1 MSRTGVF
8 VCHCGTNIAS
18 TVDVKSVADEMSKL
32 PGVVYTEDY
41 KFMCS
46 SPGQGKLR
54 ETIKKYNLDSVI
66 VAACSPHMHE
76 KTFRNASDA
85 AGLNA
90 FKCEM
95 ANIREHCSWVHPDKA
110 EGTVKSIDLTRKM
123 IDKVQH
129 NEELEKITM
138 PVTKR
143 ALVIGGGI
151 AGIQAALDIA
161 SSGTEVVIVEKEPS
175 LGGHMA
181 QLSETFPT
189 LDCSQCIMTPKMV
202 EASLDPNIK
211 IITYAE
217 VEGLDGFIGNFRVRI
232 RKKAKSV
239 IEEDCTGCGICQE
252 KCPKKIPN
260 PFEMNSG
267 MTKSISVP
275 FSQAVPN
282 VPVIDRDSCIYYDT
296 GKCKVCEKFCGPKCI
311 DFDQKDEIVTEDVGA
326 IIVATGFDT
335 MPLDRFGEYGYGKY
349 KDVIDGLTFERMAS
363 ASGPTEGE
371 MKRPSDGKTP
381 ETVVFI
387 QCAGSRDESK
397 GVSYCSKICCMYSAK
412 HTMLYKHKVHHG
424 TAYAFYMDIR
434 AGGKNYEEFV
444 RRAIEEDGAQYVRG
458 RVSRVFERAGKLI
471 VMGADTL
478 SGRQLKIEADMVVLA
493 TAVVARK
500 GADKLAQTLGI
511 SYDKYNFYSESHPKL
526 RPVETNT
533 AGIYLAGACQAPKDI
548 PETVA
553 QASAAAAKVMALLSK
568 EMLER
573 EPITA
578 VVNQSNCIGCFDCLN
593 ICPYGAITA
602 KDITDRDG
610 NVLSSVAEVNDGVCQ
625 GCGLCN
631 AACRSKTI
639 ELRGFKDEQ
648 IFAEINSLVA

>member
-275 FSQAVPN
+275 FPQAVPN